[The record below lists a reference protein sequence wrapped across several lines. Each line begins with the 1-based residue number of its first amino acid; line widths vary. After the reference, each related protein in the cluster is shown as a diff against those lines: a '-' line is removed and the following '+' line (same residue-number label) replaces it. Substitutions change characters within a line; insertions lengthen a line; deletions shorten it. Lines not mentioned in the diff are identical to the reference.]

1 MMLNQAVITPGRT
14 DVKCM
19 EYLNLV
25 GGDWVPSENGE
36 TTETRNPADTGDTLG
51 HVQASTS
58 DDAIRAIDAAVDAKA
73 DWEATPAPSRG
84 AILREAAKL
93 LEARKPDLTE
103 TLVREEGK
111 TRAEGAGEVQRAID
125 IFYYYAS
132 KATDLGGDVKA
143 SSSPDATLST
153 KLEPVGVVTAIT
165 PWNYPI
171 AIPAWKVAPA
181 LAAGNVV
188 VLKPASTTGAI
199 AHDFARCLDE
209 AGIPDGVF
217 NVVTGS
223 GRTVGDALVTDERV
237 DAVSFT
243 GSENVGD
250 LVYQNA
256 APDQK
261 RVQLEM
267 GGKNPTVVTDS
278 ADVDEAAKVV
288 GSGAFGTTGQ
298 SCTACSRAVVHEDV
312 YDEFLASITDYAE
325 GLAVGPGLGDPDMGP
340 QASETELEGTLNYIE
355 IGQQEGATLETGGER
370 LTAGEYADGY
380 FVAPTVFSN
389 VEPDMRIAQEE
400 IFGPVLAVIPV
411 ADFDEA
417 LEVVNGVEQG
427 LSASVVT
434 DDLTEAHRFVDEVDA
449 GVVKVNE
456 KTTGLE
462 YHVPFGGMK
471 ASSSETYREQGDAA
485 LDFYTISK
493 TVYMNY

>member
-1 MMLNQAVITPGRT
+1 
-14 DVKCM
+14 M
-19 EYLNLV
+19 EYMNYI
-25 GGDWVPSENGE
+25 GGDWVASETGD
-36 TTETRNPADTGDTLG
+36 TTVTRNPADTDDTLG
-51 HVQASTS
+51 RVQESTS
-58 DDAIRAIDAAVDAKA
+58 DDATRAVDAAVAA
-73 DWEATPAPSRG
+73 QAEWRATPGPSRG
-84 AILREAAKL
+84 SVLREAAQL
-93 LEARKPDLTE
+93 LEARKADLTE

-111 TRAEGAGEVQRAID
+111 TRSEGAGEVQRAID

-132 KATDLGGDVKA
+132 KAADVCGEVKA
-143 SSSPDATLST
+143 SSSRDATLST
-153 KLEPVGVVTAIT
+153 KLEPVGVVAAIT

-171 AIPAWKVAPA
+171 AIPAWKIAPA
-181 LAAGNVV
+181 LAAGNAV
-188 VLKPASTTGAI
+188 VLKPASMAGAI
-199 AHDFARCLDE
+199 AHDFARCLDD

-223 GRTVGDALVTDERV
+223 GSTVGDALVTDERV

-250 LVYQNA
+250 IVYQNA

-278 ADVDEAAKVV
+278 ADVGEAAEIV

-298 SCTACSRAVVHEDV
+298 SCTACSRAIVHEDV
-312 YDEFLASITDYAE
+312 YDEFVAAITDYAE
-325 GLAVGPGLGDPDMGP
+325 TLAVGPGLEDPDMGP

-355 IGQQEGATLETGGER
+355 IGEAEGASLETGGER
-370 LTAGEYADGY
+370 LTEGGYSDGY
-380 FVAPTVFSN
+380 FVEPTVFSN

-400 IFGPVLAVIPV
+400 IFGPVIAVISV

-417 LEVVNGVEQG
+417 LEVANGVEQG

-434 DDLTEAHRFVDEVDA
+434 DDLTQAHRFVDEVDA
-449 GVVKVNE
+449 GVVKTNE

-462 YHVPFGGMK
+462 LHVPFGGMK
-471 ASSSETYREQGDAA
+471 ASSSETYREQGDAG